1 MSDIPVFDLLGA
13 ELGAADEKTAA
24 AARVIADALG
34 PGSTVQ
40 AARIANALRD
50 AGVLDGSKPELPAP
64 DTVEDYGDGYAD
76 VPYWF
81 TPTGAVSAVGP
92 EGAIRMDA
100 DGAEVEMD
108 IATAEDN
115 AHALLAAVQHLRSGI
130 DREVVK

>member
-50 AGVLDGSKPELPAP
+50 AGVLDGSKPQLPAP
-64 DTVEDYGDGYAD
+64 DTHEDDGGNVQ

-81 TPTGAVSAVGP
+81 TPSGTVAAFTESDTVVLEQHGT
-92 EGAIRMDA
+92 EF
-100 DGAEVEMD
+100 EMD

>member
-13 ELGAADEKTAA
+13 ELGATDETTTA
-24 AARVIADALG
+24 AARVIAGVLG

-40 AARIANALRD
+40 AVRIANALRD
-50 AGVLDGSKPELPAP
+50 AGALGGPRELPVP
-64 DTVEDYGDGYAD
+64 DAYEDDGDNVR

-81 TPTGAVSAVGP
+81 IPSGTISADGP
-92 EGAIRMDA
+92 EGVIRMDA
-100 DGAEVEMD
+100 DGAEFEMD